1 MPLDPI
7 VALLVLM
14 AAVMHASWNA
24 LVKAGG
30 DKTAMQVVVIV
41 VSGLPAIAAIPFF
54 PLPDPTSWPF
64 LAASTAIHFLYYVA
78 LLGAYRH
85 GDLSQTYPIARGSS
99 PVIVA
104 LGAWLFVGETQGPM
118 QILGIAVAS
127 LGIISLAG
135 PLRFGPNS
143 GRRTGEGKAI
153 AFAFTTSITIA
164 CYTLM
169 DGMGVRS
176 TPDPMSYIVWLLA
189 LESPLMLAIGLWLR
203 RGRLVATY
211 RPALAKGAIGGL
223 VAGLGYGIVIW
234 AMGHAPM
241 AHVSMLR
248 ETSVIL
254 AAAIGALLLSEPF
267 GKRRIA
273 AATLV
278 ALGNALLHFVR

>member
-1 MPLDPI
+1 MPLDP
-7 VALLVLM
+7 VVVLLVLM

-30 DKTAMQVVVIV
+30 DKTAMQVLVIFF
-41 VSGLPAIAAIPFF
+41 SGLPAIAAIPFF
-54 PLPDPTSWPF
+54 PLPDPASWPF
-64 LAASTAIHFLYYVA
+64 LAASTAIHFVYYVV

-85 GDLSQTYPIARGSS
+85 GDLSQTYPIARGAS

-104 LGAWLFVGETQGPM
+104 VGAWFYLAEAQDLFQV
-118 QILGIAVAS
+118 LGIAVAS
-127 LGIISLAG
+127 IGIISLAG

-143 GRRTGEGKAI
+143 GRRDGEGKAI
-153 AFAFTTSITIA
+153 AFAFATSVTIA
-164 CYTLM
+164 FYTLM
-169 DGMGVRS
+169 DGMGVRR
-176 TPDPMSYIVWLLA
+176 TPEPLSYIVWLLA
-189 LESPLMLAIGLWLR
+189 IESPLMLMVGLWLR
-203 RGRLVATY
+203 RGRVVATF
-211 RPALAKGAIGGL
+211 RPHLAKGAAGGL

-234 AMGHAPM
+234 AMNHAPL

-254 AAAIGALLLSEPF
+254 AAAIGALFLGEPF

-278 ALGNALLHFVR
+278 AVGNALLHFAG

>member
-41 VSGLPAIAAIPFF
+41 VSGLPAIAAIPFV
-54 PLPDPTSWPF
+54 PLPDPAAWPF
-64 LAASTAIHFLYYVA
+64 LAASTVIHFAYYVA

-104 LGAWLFVGETQGPM
+104 VGAWLLVGETQNLM

-143 GRRTGEGKAI
+143 GRRAGEGKAI
-153 AFAFTTSITIA
+153 AFAFVTSITIA

-169 DGMGVRS
+169 DGIGVRS
-176 TPDPMSYIVWLLA
+176 TADPMSYIVWLLA

-203 RGRLVATY
+203 RGRLIATY
-211 RPALAKGAIGGL
+211 RPALAKGMIGGI

>member
-1 MPLDPI
+1 MPIDPF
-7 VALLVLM
+7 VAALVLL

-30 DKTAMQVVVIV
+30 DKTAVQVIV
-41 VSGLPAIAAIPFF
+41 IVTSGLPALIALPFF
-54 PLPDPTSWPF
+54 PLPDPAAWPF
-64 LAASTAIHFLYYVA
+64 LAASTVIHFAYYVA

-99 PVIVA
+99 PVLVA
-104 LGAWLFVGETQGPM
+104 LGAWLYAGEAQDAM

-127 LGIISLAG
+127 IGIISLAG
-135 PLRFGPNS
+135 PPRFGANG
-143 GRRTGEGKAI
+143 GRRAGEGKAI
-153 AFAFTTSITIA
+153 AFAFATSITIA
-164 CYTLM
+164 FYTLM
-169 DGMGVRS
+169 DGMGVRR
-176 TPDPMSYIVWLLA
+176 TPEPMSYVVWLLF

-203 RGRLVATY
+203 RGRIVESY
-211 RPALAKGAIGGL
+211 RPHLLKGAMGGL

-234 AMGHAPM
+234 AMDRVPM

-254 AAAIGALLLSEPF
+254 AAAIGALFLSEPF

-273 AATLV
+273 AAALV
-278 ALGNALLHFVR
+278 AVGNALLHLAR

>member
-1 MPLDPI
+1 MPIDPV
-7 VALLVLM
+7 VAFLVLL

-30 DKTAMQVVVIV
+30 DKTAMQVLVISF
-41 VSGLPAIAAIPFF
+41 SGLPALIAIPFF
-54 PLPDPTSWPF
+54 PLPDPASWPF
-64 LAASTAIHFLYYVA
+64 LAASTVIHFGYYVA

-104 LGAWLFVGETQGPM
+104 VGAWLFVGETQGTA

-135 PLRFGPNS
+135 PLKN
-143 GRRTGEGKAI
+143 RRDGEGKAI
-153 AFAFTTSITIA
+153 LFAFATSITIA
-164 CYTLM
+164 FYTLM
-169 DGMGVRS
+169 DGMGVRR
-176 TPDPMSYIVWLLA
+176 TPEPMSYVLWLLF
-189 LESPLMLAIGLWLR
+189 LEAPLMLAIGLWLR
-203 RGRLVATY
+203 RGRIVATY
-211 RPALAKGAIGGL
+211 RPYLAKGAIGGL
-223 VAGLGYGIVIW
+223 IAGLGYGIVIW
-234 AMGHAPM
+234 AMDSVPM

-254 AAAIGALLLSEPF
+254 AAAIGALFLGEPF
-267 GKRRIA
+267 GRRRIA

-278 ALGNALLHFVR
+278 AVGNAMLHFAR

>member
-24 LVKAGG
+24 LVKAGS
-30 DKTAMQVVVIV
+30 DKTAMQILVIFF
-41 VSGLPAIAAIPFF
+41 SGLPAIAAIPFF
-54 PLPDPTSWPF
+54 PLPDPASWPF
-64 LAASTAIHFLYYVA
+64 LAASTVIHFAYYVA

-104 LGAWLFVGETQGPM
+104 VGAWLMVGETQGPM
-118 QILGIAVAS
+118 QMLGIAIAS
-127 LGIISLAG
+127 IGIISLAG

-143 GRRTGEGKAI
+143 GRRDGEGKAI
-153 AFAFTTSITIA
+153 AFAFATSITIA
-164 CYTLM
+164 LYTLM

-176 TPDPMSYIVWLLA
+176 TAEPMSYVLWLLA
-189 LESPLMLAIGLWLR
+189 LESPLMLLVGLWLR
-203 RGRLVATY
+203 RGRLVATF
-211 RPALAKGAIGGL
+211 RPNLARGVFGGL
-223 VAGLGYGIVIW
+223 IAGLGYGIVIW
-234 AMGHAPM
+234 AMSHAPM

-254 AAAIGALLLSEPF
+254 AAAIGALLLGEPF

-278 ALGNALLHFVR
+278 AVGNALLHFVR